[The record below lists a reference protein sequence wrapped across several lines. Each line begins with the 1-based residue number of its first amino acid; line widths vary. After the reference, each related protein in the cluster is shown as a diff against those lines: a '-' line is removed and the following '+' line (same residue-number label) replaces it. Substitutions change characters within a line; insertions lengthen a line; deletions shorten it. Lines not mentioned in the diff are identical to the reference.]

1 MEKIINVAQYVF
13 KEYKR
18 VTGEVIDEMKL
29 NKLLYFAQRESLA
42 ITNTPLFEGEFEGW
56 KYGPVCKEIRN
67 SITPDGI
74 IDVLG
79 DISDECKYIINNVI
93 LEYGSLA
100 PWKLSELSHKEISW
114 KNARLGLQEGEN
126 GNRKLKLE
134 DIRIDAQ
141 KVRPYDH
148 VWDMYY
154 DEFEDEV
161 TE

>member
-1 MEKIINVAQYVF
+1 MA
-13 KEYKR
+13 
-18 VTGEVIDEMKL
+18 GEVIDEMKL
-29 NKLLYFAQRESLA
+29 HKLLYFAQRESFA
-42 ITNTPLFEGEFEGW
+42 ITDRPLFEGEFEGW
-56 KYGPVCKEIRN
+56 KYGPVCREIRN

-74 IDVLG
+74 IDVVE
-79 DISDECKYIINNVI
+79 DVSDECKYIVNNVI

-100 PWKLSELSHKEISW
+100 SWKLSELSHKELSW
-114 KNARLGLQEGEN
+114 IHARSGLHEGEC

-134 DIRIDAQ
+134 DIREDAR

-161 TE
+161 ME